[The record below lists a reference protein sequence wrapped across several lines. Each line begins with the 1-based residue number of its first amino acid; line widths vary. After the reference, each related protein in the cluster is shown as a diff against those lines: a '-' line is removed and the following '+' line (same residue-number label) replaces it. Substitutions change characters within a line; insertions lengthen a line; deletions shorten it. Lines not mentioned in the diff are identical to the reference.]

1 MEQVEYRAV
10 IRFLYLKGR
19 TPREAF
25 DEMKEVYGEDAP
37 SYDVVKHWHRQ
48 FRCGRTSVETAPIPG
63 RSQSAID
70 DATIQQV
77 EAAILDDRRITV
89 RQLAH
94 EVKISVGSVE
104 KIIHDHLHMGKV
116 SARWIPRLLTP
127 FQKQERVE
135 CSQALLTMCRDNQED
150 FFDRLITQDE
160 TWVHHYD
167 PETKAQSKQW
177 KHFDSPPP
185 RKARV

>member
-19 TPREAF
+19 TPTEAF

-48 FRCGRTSVETAPIPG
+48 FKCGRTSVETAPIPG

-94 EVKISVGSVE
+94 EVKISVGSME
-104 KIIHDHLHMGKV
+104 KSSMTICTWERFQLDGFHGYSLLSRNKNES
-116 SARWIPRLLTP
+116 SAPKL
-127 FQKQERVE
+127 F
-135 CSQALLTMCRDNQED
+135 
-150 FFDRLITQDE
+150 
-160 TWVHHYD
+160 
-167 PETKAQSKQW
+167 
-177 KHFDSPPP
+177 
-185 RKARV
+185 